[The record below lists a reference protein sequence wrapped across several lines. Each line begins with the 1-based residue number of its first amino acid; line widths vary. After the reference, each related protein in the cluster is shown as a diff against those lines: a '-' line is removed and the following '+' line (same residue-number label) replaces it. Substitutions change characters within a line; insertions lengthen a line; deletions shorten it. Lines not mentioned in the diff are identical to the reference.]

1 MKPRKYW
8 LCVTLE
14 LSRLSDK
21 PIGQISSYR
30 ITVQNNKKQDIC
42 EVILVA
48 TDNNRY
54 DENSTQHDVLDKNLV
69 ISTYDVKS
77 A

>member
-1 MKPRKYW
+1 
-8 LCVTLE
+8 
-14 LSRLSDK
+14 
-21 PIGQISSYR
+21 
-30 ITVQNNKKQDIC
+30 VQNNKKQDIC

-69 ISTYDVKS
+69 TSTYDVKS